1 MILPKRY
8 IHTIVEFLKLALDS
22 NMNGF
27 YSLLTFI
34 GRLSFGLFFIWK
46 SVFLLAHWSES
57 TQTLEN
63 FSIQAI
69 PIWLILSFIFQF
81 AGGFSL
87 LLGYWA
93 RWGTLLIALN
103 LLFVLFTGVNWSG
116 EVSNL
121 SNWGYIEMYAEKITL
136 LGIAFAFIGIGSGS
150 WSLDR
155 RYKRKG

>member
-1 MILPKRY
+1 M
-8 IHTIVEFLKLALDS
+8 KLALDC

-46 SVFLLAHWSES
+46 SIFLLAHWSES
-57 TQTLEN
+57 TQALES

-81 AGGFSL
+81 IGGVSL

-93 RWGTLLIALN
+93 RWGALLIALN
-103 LLFVLFTGVNWSG
+103 LLFVLFTGVSWSG
-116 EVSNL
+116 ELSNL
-121 SNWGYIEMYAEKITL
+121 SSWGTIELYAEKVTL
-136 LGIAFAFIGIGSGS
+136 LGVAFVFIGIGSGS

-155 RYKRKG
+155 RYKRKR